1 VSVNR
6 IAIGALISLAPVLL
20 ALAGCSRE
28 KSVICSRNDAYLAAV
43 EDGPLRVPDG
53 LSVPD
58 EVEALR
64 IPGSAS
70 AASQASAQAATD
82 SSCLELSPAFSL
94 PAGQ

>member
-1 VSVNR
+1 VRVNR
-6 IAIGALISLAPVLL
+6 IATGALISLMPVLL

-28 KSVICSRNDAYLAAV
+28 KSVICSRNDAYLAAA

-64 IPGSAS
+64 IPGSAT
-70 AASQASAQAATD
+70 APSQVAEQSGAN
-82 SSCLELSPAFSL
+82 SNCLELSPAFSL